1 VAFGAS
7 WIGAGQGSRCTCT
20 RREGPLGHKGL
31 RSPVAV
37 VGILLVLIVA
47 LLPRLEAN
55 RRSSNDQIVT
65 SVLREIQKAEEM
77 YYGFNRTY
85 TTNYAQLRAI
95 PGIGT
100 DLPAPSGST
109 STDVDTVFEL
119 NNVNPKIQ
127 VVARNPTDPLT
138 LQDDFCFL
146 ASTPAGQYWYQVTKR
161 GVRPRT
167 DSPASASAPT
177 SCNYSLY

>member
-1 VAFGAS
+1 
-7 WIGAGQGSRCTCT
+7 
-20 RREGPLGHKGL
+20 
-31 RSPVAV
+31 V

-55 RRSSNDQIVT
+55 RRSSNDQIVV
-65 SVLREIQKAEEM
+65 SILREIQKAEEM

-85 TTNYAQLRAI
+85 TTDYATLRNI
-95 PGIGT
+95 PGLNA

-109 STDVDTVFEL
+109 AVGTVFNL
-119 NNVNPKIQ
+119 TGVNPTVR
-127 VVARNPTDPLT
+127 VVAQNPTAPLT

-161 GVRPRT
+161 GARPRT
-167 DSPASASAPT
+167 TNPASGAAPT
-177 SCNYSLY
+177 TCDYTLY

>member
-1 VAFGAS
+1 
-7 WIGAGQGSRCTCT
+7 
-20 RREGPLGHKGL
+20 
-31 RSPVAV
+31 VAV

-65 SVLREIQKAEEM
+65 SILREIQKAEEM
-77 YYGFNRTY
+77 YYGLNRTY
-85 TTNYAQLRAI
+85 TTNYNALRQI
-95 PGIGT
+95 PGPDK
-100 DLPAPSGST
+100 DLPEAGTLSGN
-109 STDVDTVFEL
+109 TVGSPIPVNSPISSGTTFGL
-119 NNVNPKIQ
+119 IGVNPTVK
-127 VVARNPTDPLT
+127 VVAQNPTAPLT